1 MPMYDKEVHPS
12 PTRALLFD
20 LGGVLIDI
28 DFERVFEAWARHSVL
43 GLQEIRQRFMADTAY
58 ERHERG
64 EMDGASYLSHLRGLL
79 EIHAPERAVRDG
91 WNSVFVGEI
100 SDTVAL
106 VRTARQGLPCFAF
119 TNTNRIHQQAWSAA
133 YPDVVTLF
141 DEIFVSSELGLR
153 KPERRSFAAVA
164 QRIGLE
170 PAEILFFDDM
180 RQNVEG
186 ARSLGMR
193 AVQVT
198 QPEDVR
204 RALDDILPS

>member
-1 MPMYDKEVHPS
+1 MPLHDKEVQPL
-12 PTRALLFD
+12 PTRVLLFD

-28 DFERVFEAWARHSVL
+28 DFERVFEAWARHSTL
-43 GLQEIRQRFMADTAY
+43 RLHEIRQRFMDDTAY

-64 EMDGASYLSHLRGLL
+64 EMDGASYLSHLGGLL
-79 EIHAPERAVRDG
+79 EIHAPEQAVRDG

-106 VRTARQGLPCFAF
+106 VRAARRGLPCFAF

-133 YPDVVTLF
+133 YPAVVSLF

-164 QRIGLE
+164 QRIGVQ

-198 QPEDVR
+198 EPEDVR
-204 RALDDILPS
+204 RALDEILPS

>member
-1 MPMYDKEVHPS
+1 MPLHDKEVHPS

-28 DFERVFEAWARHSVL
+28 DFERVFEAWARHSAL
-43 GLQEIRQRFMADTAY
+43 RLQEIRQRFTADTAY

-79 EIHAPERAVRDG
+79 QIHAPEQAVRDG

-106 VRTARQGLPCFAF
+106 VRAARQGLPCFAF
-119 TNTNRIHQQAWSAA
+119 TNTNHIHQQAWSAA
-133 YPDVVTLF
+133 YPGVVSLF
-141 DEIFVSSELGLR
+141 NEIFVSSELGLR
-153 KPERRSFAAVA
+153 KPEQRSFAAVA
-164 QRIGLE
+164 QRMRVPPE
-170 PAEILFFDDM
+170 EILFFDDM
-180 RQNVEG
+180 QQNVEG

-198 QPEDVR
+198 EPEDVR
-204 RALDDILPS
+204 RALEEILPS